1 MDEFFQVRLRQ
12 ETSLLIPLANT
23 VEVVILDRQKICP
36 IPGVAPN
43 LLGVVNQRGQLLWIL
58 DLSEL
63 LGMAQTSTRL
73 PLLEK
78 LSVLVLTAEPLKHLG
93 LTDELPQQVGCVVQ
107 RLQGIVSIDSQITFT
122 PVPSE
127 FEQRISS
134 FLLGMAEIENSKIA
148 VLNVREILAVLRI
161 EGKRD

>member
-23 VEVVILDRQKICP
+23 VEVVVLDRQKICP

-63 LGMAQTSTRL
+63 LGMAQTLTRL

-78 LSVLVLTAEPLKHLG
+78 LSVLVLTAEPLKRLG

-107 RLQGIVSIDSQITFT
+107 RLQGIVSIDPQTRFT
-122 PVPSE
+122 PVKSE
-127 FEQRISS
+127 FEQRVDS

-148 VLNVREILAVLRI
+148 VLNVREVLAVLRI
-161 EGKRD
+161 